1 MILDKLAEF
10 ADATSIAAAAS
21 TVLVGNQIDL
31 GAAGRGLGGDKALY
45 LVVTV
50 DTEVITGGL
59 AGTLQ
64 LQLVSDAQAAIAID
78 GSATVHAA
86 SPVFVTDDSAA
97 NSPLLNAG
105 SKLWVTQLPIEGNTY
120 ERYLGLL
127 AVIGTTTITA
137 GAISAYLVADVP
149 DWKAYDAPFQL

>member
-1 MILDKLAEF
+1 MILDKLNEF
-10 ADATSIAAAAS
+10 ADAVSIAAAAG
-21 TVLVGNQIDL
+21 TQLVGNQIDL
-31 GAAGRGLGGDKALY
+31 GLTGRGLGGDKALY

-50 DTEVITGGL
+50 DTEIITGGA

-64 LQLVSDAQAAIAID
+64 LQLVSDAQAAIAVD
-78 GSATVHAA
+78 GSATVHAV
-86 SPVFVTDDSAA
+86 SPVFVTDDAAA
-97 NSPLLNAG
+97 NSPLLNVGA
-105 SKLWVTQLPIEGNTY
+105 KLWVTQLPIEGNTY

-127 AVIGTTTITA
+127 AITGTTTTTA